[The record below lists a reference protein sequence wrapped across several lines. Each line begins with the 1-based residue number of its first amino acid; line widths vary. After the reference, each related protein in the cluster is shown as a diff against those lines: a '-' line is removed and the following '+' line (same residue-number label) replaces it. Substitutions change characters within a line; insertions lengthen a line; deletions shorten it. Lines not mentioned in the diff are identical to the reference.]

1 MGRLRVSIDSDL
13 PPDRVLAAA
22 EELSNRRGGLWRVLS
37 RRLLELYE
45 ATGSYDEI
53 GMRVTKRD
61 GGSHIEIFSDRRPN
75 GVPGL
80 VIGTIVQLAGR
91 RLVLESLRRALER
104 AAPPARAQP
113 DEPPAADVQRSYRP
127 PAVLDDSVWCHV
139 PSTGELGELLIN
151 ALRPESQPPRDG
163 RRPSSRRAR

>member
-22 EELSNRRGGLWRVLS
+22 EELSNRRGGLWRFLS

-61 GGSHIEIFSDRRPN
+61 GGSHIEIFSDRRPK

-80 VIGTIVQLAGR
+80 VIGTVVQLAGR
-91 RLVLESLRRALER
+91 RIVLESLRRALER
-104 AAPPARAQP
+104 ASPPATANDEPAPEKRRTY
-113 DEPPAADVQRSYRP
+113 EPPAAL
-127 PAVLDDSVWCHV
+127 ADSVWYHV
-139 PSTGELGELLIN
+139 PSSAELGDLLIR
-151 ALRPESQPPRDG
+151 ALRSPSEPRRDAT
-163 RRPSSRRAR
+163 RPSSRRAR